1 MADPNEPAILSD
13 EEIERRLA
21 ELEASIADESPKPA
35 PRAAGSAAPE
45 ADADPL
51 APSRP
56 ASTRRS
62 DASDSQ
68 AIVTVPE
75 PTQREKKTASASY
88 GQTIG
93 TSRIVERA
101 IGIARFSQPYYRDVA
116 GDPGATLEAAL
127 VVVVVAAAT
136 GLGGITAGFGGFFAG
151 VVWAVIRWLLF
162 TAAAWFL
169 AREFFKTQPE
179 GTIGGLSRVLGY
191 AQAPGLLA
199 IVGFI
204 PLLGWSLAAVGN
216 IWLVLTVV
224 VALRYVLKLSFGQS
238 FLTAIGAWI
247 AAGILAALLAF
258 VLGVNLSVIF

>member
-35 PRAAGSAAPE
+35 PRAAGSPAPNADAAPV
-45 ADADPL
+45 PP
-51 APSRP
+51 PSE
-56 ASTRRS
+56 RRS
-62 DASDSQ
+62 DASDSRVV
-68 AIVTVPE
+68 ATVAE
-75 PTQREKKTASASY
+75 PAQRQKTGSASY

-93 TSRIVERA
+93 TSPIVERA

-169 AREFFKTQPE
+169 AREFFKTRPE
-179 GTIGGLSRVLGY
+179 GDIGGLARVLGY